1 MDLYGVGQNGTYL
14 WFFLFQMFFAFAIS
28 ARAVSLDGPGG
39 QSCLFL
45 LCRNDLFWQR
55 THPAFPFHMDD

>member
-1 MDLYGVGQNGTYL
+1 MEHTCGFV
-14 WFFLFQMFFAFAIS
+14 LFQMFFAFAIS

-55 THPAFPFHMDD
+55 THPAFPFHMDH